1 MRRVVLVICVT
12 LLTLSGGAQA
22 ALAQEVA
29 GAVRNDQG
37 GAEQSLA
44 AEQNVLVMLC
54 LESGDIT
61 VRGWERSEVRA
72 RAGEGQRVALRRMDE
87 ARERPATNITVHAFA
102 EGSNA
107 TRGGCRGFGRVEL
120 DVPRGASVNLRTS
133 SGNIILADIAEAHVQ
148 TASGNIEARG
158 LTRML
163 KAATVSGDLTVRDS
177 VGGLRLNAVSG
188 AVEVANARPANATDA
203 LELQSVS
210 GEIDLRGIGHARVK
224 ISTVTGSANLTGPLV
239 AGGRYDFN
247 TTTGTIALALAGN
260 ASFRLSAT
268 IAHGGDVV
276 TDFPLQE
283 SAAGG
288 LHGVRRL
295 SGTHGGGDATINFQA
310 FSGTL
315 HLRRR

>member
-1 MRRVVLVICVT
+1 MKRVVLNIFAA
-12 LLTLSGGAQA
+12 LLTLSLGAAA
-22 ALAQEVA
+22 ALAQEA
-29 GAVRNDQG
+29 ASATRSAQG
-37 GAEQSLA
+37 GAEQTLA

-72 RAGEGQRVALRRMDE
+72 RAGEGQLITLRRMDE

-133 SGNIILADIAEAHVQ
+133 SGNIVLSNVAEAHVQ

-158 LTRML
+158 LSRML

-177 VGGLRLNAVSG
+177 AGGLHLNAVSG
-188 AVEVANARPANATDA
+188 SVEVANVRPASPSDL

-210 GEIDLRGIGHARVK
+210 GEMDLRGIGHARVR
-224 ISTVTGSANLTGPLV
+224 IATVTGSASLMGPLV

-247 TTTGTIALALAGN
+247 TTTGTIALALAGD
-260 ASFRLSAT
+260 ASFRLTAT
-268 IAHGGDVV
+268 IAHGGDVM

-283 SAAGG
+283 SGG
-288 LHGVRRL
+288 SATQGVRRI

-315 HLRRR
+315 QLRRR